1 MINTVSIFHLLLS
14 FTLFT
19 FNIYNPYFGLFLGL
33 ISPLFLLFYF
43 DLSSKLKIELI
54 VALIIYGLMF
64 KTFLVYYLLAVLIPV
79 IFIIYLKDKSEFTA
93 GLPSLLI
100 SSLVLLFFQD
110 IREAFISNMSQNLLS
125 YLEMIKSSA
134 TVDKLLYLDKI
145 KNNIDKIATTFIY
158 IMPGLSFAYITFIT
172 YLNKRFYQKI
182 KKEPV
187 KPLIVPFKIIPVFVI
202 GGFLILANS
211 YTAKIISY
219 NTFIIFFMFFFL
231 QGIEIIEYWL
241 KKLKFPIL
249 LKYIVYFFVILEPP
263 ITLIVSFIGLFDI
276 WIDFRK
282 INKKGG
288 ENG

>member
-1 MINTVSIFHLLLS
+1 
-14 FTLFT
+14 
-19 FNIYNPYFGLFLGL
+19 
-33 ISPLFLLFYF
+33 
-43 DLSSKLKIELI
+43 
-54 VALIIYGLMF
+54 MF